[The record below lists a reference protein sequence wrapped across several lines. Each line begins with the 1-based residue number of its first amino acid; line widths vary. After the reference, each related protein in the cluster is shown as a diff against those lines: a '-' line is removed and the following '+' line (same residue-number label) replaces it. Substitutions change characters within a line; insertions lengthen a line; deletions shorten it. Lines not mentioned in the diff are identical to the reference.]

1 MKYQYKSQCLSM
13 CPMSCMQCKFFFLD
27 AIASV
32 GLHMSVGPVRL
43 FDEMM
48 ESKGN
53 GVNGA
58 CQLANEELMS
68 NGQ

>member
-1 MKYQYKSQCLSM
+1 
-13 CPMSCMQCKFFFLD
+13 MSCMQCKFFFLD

-58 CQLANEELMS
+58 CQLANEQLMS